1 MYNQNNFSG
10 YVVKK
15 LNFVKY
21 LDILINDKL
30 KWNIYIDYIKNVI
43 QFVILSV
50 YSEIFCHQN

>member
-30 KWNIYIDYIKNVI
+30 KWNIYINYIKNVI